1 VCAFAYCA
9 GLFFR
14 VRAHLLG
21 DSEPWFR
28 DLGLALLHS
37 GQIEE
42 ARTIVWHLY
51 MTKRS

>member
-1 VCAFAYCA
+1 VCSFAYCA
-9 GLFFR
+9 GSFFR